1 MPAPTNSVEPSDPT
15 ARPGRVLVWDL
26 PVRIFHAL
34 LAGSFLLAWG
44 IAVTSDDESRRF
56 AFHALLGLFIGA
68 LVVFRVV
75 WGVIGTR
82 YARFSGFA
90 TRPAALAAYLKGI
103 LLGPEREFVGH
114 NPASS
119 YATFAMLVLLA
130 GLIGTGLMLG
140 GGNESVEDLHELFAH
155 AMLAVVG
162 IHVLGVILHTVRHRD
177 PIALGMLDG
186 RKRGAPGTA
195 IRSARPGSACCS
207 RRGPAACGR
216 ATTPAPAPSR
226 CPSSAPPSRSA
237 RSRTTRASTR
247 AARTRRRRTTTRR
260 RRRRRRR
267 TTTATAR
274 ASAAAEGDVRTSTD
288 FEGHCC
294 QAPGTNAISR
304 TAGTRPGVPRPA
316 RG

>member
-1 MPAPTNSVEPSDPT
+1 MPAPTHAVVPSDPT

-186 RKRGAPGTA
+186 RKRGAPGAA
-195 IRSARPGSACCS
+195 IRSARPGSALALGVLLAAWAGGLWQGYDARTGTVTLPVFGTTVALGEVEDDEGEHEGREDEEEEDDDDRPRL
-207 RRGPAACGR
+207 RRGRGGR
-216 ATTPAPAPSR
+216 LY
-226 CPSSAPPSRSA
+226 
-237 RSRTTRASTR
+237 
-247 AARTRRRRTTTRR
+247 
-260 RRRRRRR
+260 
-267 TTTATAR
+267 
-274 ASAAAEGDVRTSTD
+274 
-288 FEGHCC
+288 F
-294 QAPGTNAISR
+294 N
-304 TAGTRPGVPRPA
+304 
-316 RG
+316 

>member
-1 MPAPTNSVEPSDPT
+1 MPVPTNSVEPSDPT

-186 RKRGAPGTA
+186 RKRGAPGAA
-195 IRSARPGSACCS
+195 IRSARPGSALALGVLLAAWAGGLWQGYDARTGTVTLPVFGTTVALGEVEDDEGEHEGREDEEEEDDDDRPRL
-207 RRGPAACGR
+207 RRGRGGR
-216 ATTPAPAPSR
+216 LY
-226 CPSSAPPSRSA
+226 
-237 RSRTTRASTR
+237 
-247 AARTRRRRTTTRR
+247 
-260 RRRRRRR
+260 
-267 TTTATAR
+267 
-274 ASAAAEGDVRTSTD
+274 
-288 FEGHCC
+288 F
-294 QAPGTNAISR
+294 N
-304 TAGTRPGVPRPA
+304 
-316 RG
+316 

>member
-1 MPAPTNSVEPSDPT
+1 MPAPTHAVVPSDPT

-186 RKRGAPGTA
+186 RKRGAPGAA
-195 IRSARPGSACCS
+195 IRSARPGSALALGVLLAAWAGGLWHGYDARTGTVTLPVFGTTVALGEVEDDEGEHEGREDEEEEDDDDRPRL
-207 RRGPAACGR
+207 RRGRGGR
-216 ATTPAPAPSR
+216 LY
-226 CPSSAPPSRSA
+226 
-237 RSRTTRASTR
+237 
-247 AARTRRRRTTTRR
+247 
-260 RRRRRRR
+260 
-267 TTTATAR
+267 
-274 ASAAAEGDVRTSTD
+274 
-288 FEGHCC
+288 F
-294 QAPGTNAISR
+294 N
-304 TAGTRPGVPRPA
+304 
-316 RG
+316 

>member
-195 IRSARPGSACCS
+195 IRSARPGSALALGVLLAAWAGGLWQGYDARTGTVTLPVFGTTVALGEVEDDEGEHEGREDEEEEDDDEEEEEEEEEDDDGDRPRL
-207 RRGPAACGR
+207 RRGRGGR
-216 ATTPAPAPSR
+216 SY
-226 CPSSAPPSRSA
+226 
-237 RSRTTRASTR
+237 
-247 AARTRRRRTTTRR
+247 
-260 RRRRRRR
+260 
-267 TTTATAR
+267 
-274 ASAAAEGDVRTSTD
+274 
-288 FEGHCC
+288 F
-294 QAPGTNAISR
+294 N
-304 TAGTRPGVPRPA
+304 
-316 RG
+316 

>member
-1 MPAPTNSVEPSDPT
+1 MPAATNSVAPSDPT
-15 ARPGRVLVWDL
+15 GRPGRVLVWDL
-26 PVRIFHAL
+26 PVRMFHAL

-56 AFHALLGLFIGA
+56 ALHALLGLFIGA

-103 LLGPEREFVGH
+103 LVGPEREFVGH

-140 GGNESVEDLHELFAH
+140 GGNESIEDLHELFAH

-162 IHVLGVILHTVRHRD
+162 IHVLGVILHSVRHRD

-186 RKRGAPGTA
+186 RKRGAPGAA
-195 IRSARPGSACCS
+195 IRSARPGSALVLGVLLAAWACGLWQGYDARTGTVTLPVFGTTVALGEVEDDEGEHEGREEQEEEDDDERPRP
-207 RRGPAACGR
+207 RRGRGGR
-216 ATTPAPAPSR
+216 SY
-226 CPSSAPPSRSA
+226 
-237 RSRTTRASTR
+237 
-247 AARTRRRRTTTRR
+247 
-260 RRRRRRR
+260 
-267 TTTATAR
+267 
-274 ASAAAEGDVRTSTD
+274 
-288 FEGHCC
+288 F
-294 QAPGTNAISR
+294 N
-304 TAGTRPGVPRPA
+304 
-316 RG
+316 